1 MQTIIRGKH
10 FRGYGGLV
18 ASGAVRAGQKI
29 TVTQSG
35 QQATIVKLHGLN
47 GTQPTE
53 LEQAIPGESVTIELD
68 KDIDI
73 ARSDLLVTGQ
83 PPQLADRYA
92 ADIVWM
98 SDQQLAHGRSYTLRS
113 GPLEVPATVT
123 NVRHR
128 LDVTNGNTMAARIL
142 EINDVGRVEIATARP
157 VALEAYT
164 DSRETGGFI
173 LVDRMTGRRWQPV

>member
-1 MQTIIRGKH
+1 M
-10 FRGYGGLV
+10 
-18 ASGAVRAGQKI
+18 RAGQKI

-98 SDQQLAHGRSYTLRS
+98 SDQQLAHGRSYTC
-113 GPLEVPATVT
+113 
-123 NVRHR
+123 
-128 LDVTNGNTMAARIL
+128 AADRW
-142 EINDVGRVEIATARP
+142 RFRRP
-157 VALEAYT
+157 
-164 DSRETGGFI
+164 
-173 LVDRMTGRRWQPV
+173 